1 MFFEIVFKI
10 KSMKNIFSKSYALL
24 LLYIL
29 VSCSSPDSS
38 KPVITPVTPV
48 TPVPPVTSLTWTN
61 DSHLKALY
69 ATVKM
74 QNGVEVGT
82 VGIYADYPLYRVVSA
97 PGEGFTCVD
106 DVARAAIFYLNETD
120 IATNKEKQDRLLKL
134 TEFVLQMQAD
144 NGYFYNFLQDN
155 FP

>member
-1 MFFEIVFKI
+1 
-10 KSMKNIFSKSYALL
+10 MKNIFSKNFFLL
-24 LLYIL
+24 FLYIL
-29 VSCSSPDSS
+29 VSCSSPETS
-38 KPVITPVTPV
+38 KPVLTPVTPV

-69 ATVKM
+69 ASVKM

-82 VGIYADYPLYRVVSA
+82 VGIYADYPLYHVVSA
-97 PGEGFTCVD
+97 QDEGFTCVD
-106 DVARAAIFYLNETD
+106 DVSRAAIFYLNETD
-120 IATNKEKQDRLLKL
+120 IGTKKEKQGRLLKL

>member
-1 MFFEIVFKI
+1 
-10 KSMKNIFSKSYALL
+10 MKNIFSKNLFLL

-29 VSCSSPDSS
+29 VSCSSPDTS
-38 KPVITPVTPV
+38 KPVVTPVTPV

-61 DSHLKALY
+61 DSHLKTLY

-82 VGIYADYPLYRVVSA
+82 VWIYADYPLYRVVSA
-97 PGEGFTCVD
+97 QGEGFTCVD
-106 DVARAAIFYLNETD
+106 DVSRAAIFYLNETD

-134 TEFVLQMQAD
+134 TEFVLQLQAD
-144 NGYFYNFLQDN
+144 NGYFLISCRTI